1 MHLANH
7 RRHSNI
13 KKIIA
18 LFLLLSGCVYNTAPE
33 NNADFKETVSIQ
45 DLVGVY
51 QNAGN
56 TSKDSHITYLSSILW
71 SNSSFPTNNKNFSHK
86 DIQYIQVEAI
96 ENGVNISAIAN
107 KCVLFKNQY
116 IKGDKFDISDGK
128 LIIKRDVNL
137 LTRGAGDVLVGPSY
151 ESVRLGVDTHGDG
164 KYRSY
169 SVAAGLVFLM
179 VPVAASE
186 TLDIRFKKYNT
197 AFIHQSCR

>member
-1 MHLANH
+1 MCLVTGH
-7 RRHSNI
+7 RIRH
-13 KKIIA
+13 KKITA
-18 LFLLLSGCVYNTAPE
+18 LFLLLSGCVFNTAPE
-33 NNADFKETVSIQ
+33 NNADFKEAASIQ

-51 QNAGN
+51 QNAGDPVGN
-56 TSKDSHITYLSSILW
+56 LGAIYLSAILW
-71 SNSSFPTNNKNFSHK
+71 SNSSFPTNNKDLTHK

-116 IKGDKFDISDGK
+116 IKGDKFDISGGK
-128 LIIKRDVNL
+128 LIIKRDVNP
-137 LTRGAGDVLVGPSY
+137 LTRGAGDVLLGPSY
-151 ESVRLGVDTHGDG
+151 ESVKLGIDTHGDG

-186 TLDIRFKKYNT
+186 TIDIRFKKDNIE
-197 AFIHQSCR
+197 FIHESCR